1 MYTIHNYDDLKGLCE
16 AFADDNIRCL
26 VLLGRGGIGKS
37 ETMRE
42 TLPDFPPPPKE
53 EGEVAEVSTEEEEGD
68 EEEKVSDGDSEGDK
82 LDLPWWAKLPGRH
95 ARWMNNRIS
104 PIMMYSNL
112 YDFLDAPFVCDD
124 VDAMLR
130 GNDAKA
136 FVSLLKAL
144 CDTRPVRK
152 VSWHS
157 QNKELRQ
164 NGVPREF
171 STKSHVCIIANQWGE
186 LDRNLGALEDRAI
199 LASFV
204 PARVT
209 IHERAG
215 TWFDDKEIY
224 GYIGTRLDR
233 IAGLSF
239 RLYVKA
245 KELKGAGLDWQKYVD
260 STVNAEDPKSV
271 VRRIDQDE
279 SFRSVAERVAYFREV
294 TGQVRSVYF
303 KLHQDVLAE
312 INADRIA
319 QGLEPLRKRGKGR
332 LV

>member
-1 MYTIHNYDDLKGLCE
+1 MYTIHNYDDLKDLCE
-16 AFADDNIRCL
+16 AFADNNIRCL

-37 ETMRE
+37 ETMKE
-42 TLPDFPPPPKE
+42 VLPDFPPPPKE
-53 EGEVAEVSTEEEEGD
+53 EKETAEADAEEDANEDVEAGGGHPKGD
-68 EEEKVSDGDSEGDK
+68 EFDP
-82 LDLPWWAKLPGRH
+82 PWWAKLPGRH

-104 PIMMYSNL
+104 PVLMYANL
-112 YDFLDAPFVCDD
+112 YDFLNAPFVCDD

-136 FVSLLKAL
+136 FISLLKAL

-171 STKSHVCIIANQWGE
+171 ATKSHLCIIANEWGE

-199 LASFV
+199 LANFV

-215 TWFDDKEIY
+215 TWFEDKEIY
-224 GYIGTRLDR
+224 DYIGARLDR

-245 KELKGAGLDWQKYVD
+245 KELKAAKLDWQKYVD
-260 STVNAEDPKSV
+260 STVNSEDPKAV

-279 SFRSVAERVAYFREV
+279 SFRSVTERVAYFREV
-294 TGQVRSVYF
+294 TGQSRSVYF
-303 KLHQDVLAE
+303 KLHQDVRAE
-312 INADRIA
+312 INADRVA
-319 QGLEPLRKRGKGR
+319 QGLEPLKKRGKGR
-332 LV
+332 FV

>member
-1 MYTIHNYDDLKGLCE
+1 MYTIHDYAGLREICE
-16 AFADDNIRCL
+16 AYADGNIRCL

-37 ETMRE
+37 ETMKQV
-42 TLPDFPPPPKE
+42 LPDFPPPPKE
-53 EGEVAEVSTEEEEGD
+53 EKDTVEADAEEDTDEGVEAGGGHPDGD
-68 EEEKVSDGDSEGDK
+68 EFEP
-82 LDLPWWAKLPGRH
+82 PWWAKLPGRH

-104 PIMMYSNL
+104 PVLMYSNL

-130 GNDAKA
+130 GSDAKA

-171 STKSHVCIIANQWGE
+171 STRSHLCIIANEWGE

-199 LASFV
+199 LANFV
-204 PARVT
+204 PARIT
-209 IHERAG
+209 IHEQTG
-215 TWFDDKEIY
+215 TWFDDGEIY
-224 GYIGTRLDR
+224 GHIGARLDR

-245 KELKGAGLDWQKYVD
+245 KELKAAGLDWRKYVD
-260 STVNAEDPKSV
+260 STVNSEDPKAV

-279 SFRSVAERVAYFREV
+279 SFRSVTERVAYFREV
-294 TGQVRSVYF
+294 TGQSRSVYF
-303 KLHQDVLAE
+303 KLHQDVRAE
-312 INADRIA
+312 INADRVA
-319 QGLEPLRKRGKGR
+319 QGLEPLKKRGKGR

>member
-1 MYTIHNYDDLKGLCE
+1 MYTIHNYDELKELCE

-37 ETMRE
+37 ETMKQV
-42 TLPDFPPPPKE
+42 LPDFPPPPKE
-53 EGEVAEVSTEEEEGD
+53 EKETAEADAEEDANEDVEADDGHPEGD
-68 EEEKVSDGDSEGDK
+68 EFDP
-82 LDLPWWAKLPGRH
+82 PWWAKLPGRH

-104 PIMMYSNL
+104 PVLMYTNL

-130 GNDAKA
+130 GSDARA
-136 FVSLLKAL
+136 FTSLLKAL

-152 VSWHS
+152 ISWHS

-171 STKSHVCIIANQWGE
+171 ATKSHLCIIANDWGE
-186 LDRNLGALEDRAI
+186 IDRNLGALEDRAI
-199 LASFV
+199 LANFV

-215 TWFDDKEIY
+215 TWFEDKEIY
-224 GYIGTRLDR
+224 DYIGARLDC

-245 KELKGAGLDWQKYVD
+245 KELKAAGLDWRKYVD
-260 STVNAEDPKSV
+260 STVNSEDPKAV

-279 SFRSVAERVAYFREV
+279 SFRSVAERVAYFREA
-294 TGQVRSVYF
+294 TGQSRSVYF
-303 KLHQDVLAE
+303 KLHQDVRAE
-312 INADRIA
+312 INADRVA
-319 QGLEPLRKRGKGR
+319 QGLEPLKKRGKGR